1 MQQLTRRRVVVTGVG
16 VVSPLGIG
24 ADASWSA
31 LLRGESGV
39 RGVTDEAVVGS
50 ADSGPLARL
59 SSRVAG
65 VVPGFDP
72 REHAGPGADA
82 RSMGRF
88 TLFALSAAT
97 DALRSA
103 GLLPGGS
110 SSSNAAEEGRDRE
123 GPFGLAGYGS
133 DRVGV
138 KKLLV

>member
-72 REHAGPGADA
+72 REHAGRARKRPPTSQNPGEQNK
-82 RSMGRF
+82 RI
-88 TLFALSAAT
+88 
-97 DALRSA
+97 
-103 GLLPGGS
+103 PNS
-110 SSSNAAEEGRDRE
+110 SSSHIVETRAHK
-123 GPFGLAGYGS
+123 S
-133 DRVGV
+133 
-138 KKLLV
+138 